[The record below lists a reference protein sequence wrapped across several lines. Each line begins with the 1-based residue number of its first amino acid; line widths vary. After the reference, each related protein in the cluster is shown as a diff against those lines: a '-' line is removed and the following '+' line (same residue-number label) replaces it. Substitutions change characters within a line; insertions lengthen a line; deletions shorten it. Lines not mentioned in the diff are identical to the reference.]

1 MKHLLMNQATDSNGG
16 TGAAQTTTT
25 ATTTEASG
33 GTDAI
38 DQMYTTTEATATK
51 EQSTQQ
57 AVPTKEG
64 EAAAVS
70 GYTEPP
76 AGSGT
81 GYVEPKPAEAKP
93 AEAKP
98 AEAKPAEGEVKFD
111 ESGLT
116 PEAVKEVK
124 DFATA
129 NKLTKEATEQYAK
142 VIKQQ
147 ATLINDYKA
156 NEQKQIEA
164 AREKQRSDWYN
175 GLKADK
181 DFGGDLFQT
190 NLKRVDTILEK
201 FMPETKNM
209 LTSRKAM
216 LPPEVMKDLHK
227 LHQVLLGSEGTM
239 VNPNSAV
246 NALLSDDEK
255 FIKDYYA

>member
-25 ATTTEASG
+25 AATTQATGSADD
-33 GTDAI
+33 GTKAI
-38 DQMYTTTEATATK
+38 EQMYTTTETTATK
-51 EQSTQQ
+51 EQQAQQ
-57 AVPTKEG
+57 TVQT
-64 EAAAVS
+64 EAGKADAVS
-70 GYTEPP
+70 GYVEPP
-76 AGSGT
+76 AGNGT
-81 GYVEPKPAEAKP
+81 GYVEPKPAETKP
-93 AEAKP
+93 AA
-98 AEAKPAEGEVKFD
+98 ATTTEGEVKFD

-147 ATLINDYKA
+147 STLIEDYKA
-156 NEQKQIEA
+156 NEQKQIA
-164 AREKQRSDWYN
+164 QARETQKADWYN
-175 GLKADK
+175 KLKTDK

-216 LPPEVMKDLHK
+216 LPPEVMRDLHK
-227 LHQVLLGSEGTM
+227 MHQVLLGSETTI
-239 VNPNSAV
+239 VNGNSAV
-246 NALLSDDEK
+246 DALLSDDEK

>member
-64 EAAAVS
+64 EAAAVA

-81 GYVEPKPAEAKP
+81 GYVEPKPAET
-93 AEAKP
+93 KP

-116 PEAVKEVK
+116 PEAIKEVK

-129 NKLTKEATEQYAK
+129 NKLSKEAAEQYAK

-147 ATLINDYKA
+147 ATLIEDYKA
-156 NEQKQIEA
+156 NEQKQIAA
-164 AREKQRSDWYN
+164 AREAQKADWYN
-175 GLKADK
+175 KLKTDK

-216 LPPEVMKDLHK
+216 LPPEVMKDLHRM
-227 LHQVLLGSEGTM
+227 HQVLLGSETSI
-239 VNPNSAV
+239 VNGNS
-246 NALLSDDEK
+246 NADAALSEDEK
-255 FIKDYYA
+255 FLKDYYK